1 MFKFLLLLLFVSF
14 TNGNKEEK
22 NLLNHLFENYD
33 KTSRPV
39 KNFKDPVSVEMGLG
53 VQTLESFNQME
64 ESLALNIWLRTNWK
78 DEHLAWYN
86 YSNLTFLSV
95 SPDDIWT
102 PDVELLNAAAKPEIY
117 TLKGGLNLYNDGSI
131 MYSKPGIYKYSCSLK
146 LKMFPFDKQ
155 NCTMIFGNWIYS
167 NHYVYLQPYKD
178 ESKQID
184 ILDSFSHSEWEI
196 ETVDIVQRNE
206 TRECCPDEEF
216 NTLYYSFILRRYPH
230 YYKISMGMT
239 ITLVVVSFIISL
251 MSPDNVSRTG
261 TAVFIPL
268 TILALQLTIADK
280 IPVVGYFTLMDQ
292 FFLCCFI
299 TSMIC
304 SIESGLV
311 YALITTK
318 SPWFFRLVD
327 KLGLCTENEK
337 VNIIIN
343 EEDEVWET
351 DLDNVSEFNDTI
363 DTLNNESN
371 DTIDTLNNESN
382 DTIDTLNNESNDTID
397 TLNNE
402 SNLEKSQSLGAIGS
416 KKESQVLNRSKSYSE
431 IMGGLRKRT
440 NIINPDKDLEVH
452 LESNIDEINDEEI
465 NDYKDVYKVINF
477 DDKRLSLTDK
487 ERIIDDKI
495 FKFVIYLDNTI
506 RVILPI
512 VFFSIIIYIF
522 SYEEK

>member
-1 MFKFLLLLLFVSF
+1 MFNFLILLLFVSF
-14 TNGNKEEK
+14 TNANQEEK
-22 NLLNHLFENYD
+22 HLLNHLFENYD

-39 KNFKDPVSVEMGLG
+39 KNFKDPVSIEMGLG

-64 ESLALNIWLRTNWK
+64 ESLALNIWLRSNWR
-78 DEHLAWYN
+78 DENLAWYN

-102 PDVELLNAAAKPEIY
+102 PDVELLNAASKPEIY
-117 TLKGGLNLYNDGSI
+117 TLKGGLNLYNEGSI
-131 MYSKPGIYKYSCSLK
+131 MYSKPGIYKYSCSLN

-167 NHYVYLQPYKD
+167 NNYVYLQPYKD

-196 ETVDIVQRNE
+196 ETVNIVQRNE
-206 TRECCPDEEF
+206 TRDCCPNEEF
-216 NTLYYSFILRRYPH
+216 NTLYYSFILKRYPH

-251 MSPDNVSRTG
+251 ISPDNVSRTG

-327 KLGLCTENEK
+327 KLGLCFRKRK

-351 DLDNVSEFNDTI
+351 DLDNVSE
-363 DTLNNESN
+363 SN

-382 DTIDTLNNESNDTID
+382 DTINTLNK
-397 TLNNE
+397 E
-402 SNLEKSQSLGAIGS
+402 SNLEKSQSLGGISS
-416 KKESQVLNRSKSYSE
+416 KKESQSLNRSKSYNE
-431 IMGGLRKRT
+431 IIGGLRKRT
-440 NIINPDKDLEVH
+440 NIINPNKDLEVH

>member
-196 ETVDIVQRNE
+196 EKVDIVQRNE
-206 TRECCPDEEF
+206 TRDCCPGEEF

-230 YYKISMGMT
+230 YYKISRGMT

-318 SPWFFRLVD
+318 SPWFFRFVD
-327 KLGLCTENEK
+327 KLGLCTGKDK

-351 DLDNVSEFNDTI
+351 DLDNVNEF
-363 DTLNNESN
+363 
-371 DTIDTLNNESN
+371 
-382 DTIDTLNNESNDTID
+382 NDTID